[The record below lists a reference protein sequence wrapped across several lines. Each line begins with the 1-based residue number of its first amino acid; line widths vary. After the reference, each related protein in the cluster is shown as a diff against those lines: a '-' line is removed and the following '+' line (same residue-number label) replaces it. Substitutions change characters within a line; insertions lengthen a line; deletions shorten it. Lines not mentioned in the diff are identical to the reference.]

1 MANEYNPIAQAFR
14 GFAIGVAD
22 GAAASNHPAGRMF
35 GTAMQGAMAPVY
47 QAQQL
52 DLERAQATAN
62 EEDYFG
68 MDPASEFE
76 MVVPHGKELF
86 QQVQAQSHSGGRD
99 HFGRNQPQITESNIS
114 LGPKKSSG
122 DVPVSQGTNKTELIE
137 DFKGVFD
144 QYKMKR

>member
-35 GTAMQGAMAPVY
+35 GTAMQGAMSPVY

-52 DLERAQATAN
+52 DLERAQAIAN

-68 MDPASEFE
+68 MDPTSDFE
-76 MVVPHGKELF
+76 MVEPNGKEF
-86 QQVQAQSHSGGRD
+86 MMAVKAMQHAKGM
-99 HFGRNQPQITESNIS
+99 PE
-114 LGPKKSSG
+114 GPKLTDPTITLNTG
-122 DVPVSQGTNKTELIE
+122 LE
-137 DFKGVFD
+137 
-144 QYKMKR
+144 